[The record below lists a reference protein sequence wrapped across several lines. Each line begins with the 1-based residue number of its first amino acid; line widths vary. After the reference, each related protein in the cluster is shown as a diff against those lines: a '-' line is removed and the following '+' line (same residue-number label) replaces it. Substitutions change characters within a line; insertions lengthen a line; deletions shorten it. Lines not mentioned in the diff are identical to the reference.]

1 MGANILY
8 RNWGTRGIIIFCHL
22 TVHTDV
28 FTILHEE
35 RQDDVLGE
43 PLPVEVHVVA
53 LHLPEVQ
60 LALLVQ
66 ALQSQPVLSVEGQG
80 LEVFSQD
87 VLVAR

>member
-1 MGANILY
+1 MPSIALIIIK
-8 RNWGTRGIIIFCHL
+8 RRIIIFCHL